1 MRWFPGIGTWGF
13 QHTGLIMGYTGNN
26 WLQFFKCKTGTNTQH
41 RDASI
46 WMVPTT
52 AKGFVSHEV
61 WQKKKPSREC
71 KQLQQTDAS
80 LINCADFTPKIHGPI
95 RISRNPQNS
104 PVSLIPQDAGLVG
117 GSLSKKKRKKKN
129 EANQWYTVYGVF
141 EGIRKKYSDP
151 TEQLPLL

>member
-1 MRWFPGIGTWGF
+1 MKKG
-13 QHTGLIMGYTGNN
+13 
-26 WLQFFKCKTGTNTQH
+26 
-41 RDASI
+41 
-46 WMVPTT
+46 MVPTM

-117 GSLSKKKRKKKN
+117 GSLSKKKKKKEKWSKSVVYCLWGIWGN
-129 EANQWYTVYGVF
+129 KKEIFRSHWTASTTLNVADLWSSILTVTDVSSWNIFFPPGLK
-141 EGIRKKYSDP
+141 GKN
-151 TEQLPLL
+151 